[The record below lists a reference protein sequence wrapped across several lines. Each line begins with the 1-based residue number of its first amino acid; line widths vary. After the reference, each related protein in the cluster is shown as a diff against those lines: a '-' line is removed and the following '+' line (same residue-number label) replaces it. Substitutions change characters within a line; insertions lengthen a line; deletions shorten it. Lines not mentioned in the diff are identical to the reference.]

1 MMAFLL
7 RESKSDTFDGT
18 GEGWGAKPALWWRLA
33 PQAGPAGGSYSAFT
47 TPWIPT
53 GDKLPQRKWSQVRR
67 VCRLSVDSLSYAFT
81 ALSRRNA
88 VNNAS
93 FSQFLS
99 NFFPSNKS
107 VMAKGWLTVDT
118 DLGLTILI
126 NSYLIQNTRLVSA
139 RQRQEIYALNKVM
152 TRLENE
158 KFSLIKWG
166 IHLTILPFQTS
177 GHFECITGARW
188 LDVKEKTRIMVR
200 RTYLCDRVTLC
211 ACFRNFFW
219 LTPLTFR
226 SGRRFLSQGWIAI
239 SGRVTKHMSEKI
251 WKSWYVVL
259 CLENSLNR
267 SSAHLGLW
275 QNAINPCHQPVL
287 WVPISDWIRYQ
298 SCQCILAK
306 KWINKFE
313 AFLKTKLGSQQ
324 GYLWLPTMLNFR
336 HCFKIMTQLGKY
348 A

>member
-1 MMAFLL
+1 M
-7 RESKSDTFDGT
+7 ENGT
-18 GEGWGAKPALWWRLA
+18 NKPTWIGHRWWRFCCGKANLILLTAPGRVGERNRHSDGASPPKLVLLA
-33 PQAGPAGGSYSAFT
+33 DL
-47 TPWIPT
+47 IPLLLHLGFRP
-53 GDKLPQRKWSQVRR
+53 GDKLSQRKWSQVRR

-166 IHLTILPFQTS
+166 IHLTILSFQTS

-211 ACFRNFFW
+211 VCFRNFFF
-219 LTPLTFR
+219 T
-226 SGRRFLSQGWIAI
+226 
-239 SGRVTKHMSEKI
+239 
-251 WKSWYVVL
+251 Y
-259 CLENSLNR
+259 
-267 SSAHLGLW
+267 
-275 QNAINPCHQPVL
+275 PV
-287 WVPISDWIRYQ
+287 
-298 SCQCILAK
+298 
-306 KWINKFE
+306 
-313 AFLKTKLGSQQ
+313 
-324 GYLWLPTMLNFR
+324 NFS
-336 HCFKIMTQLGKY
+336 
-348 A
+348 